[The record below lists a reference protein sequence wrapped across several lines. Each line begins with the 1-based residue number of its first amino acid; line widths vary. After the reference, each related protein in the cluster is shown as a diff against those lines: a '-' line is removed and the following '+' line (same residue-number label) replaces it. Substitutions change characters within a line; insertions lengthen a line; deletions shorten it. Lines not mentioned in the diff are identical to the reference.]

1 MPGRKKVAQRSRHG
15 ARKWIEKVLA
25 TAGGQSGLTT
35 SAIHSRA
42 EQLSGAKLPSYSVY
56 QALRTLVRR
65 KAVSATRQGREL
77 SYRLVGGATALPT
90 EPVSKPSEPERMVP
104 VGAATLV
111 MHKMAPGEITVVH
124 VSETHIETASNV
136 EGKLLLERHPRP
148 RK

>member
-25 TAGGQSGLTT
+25 TAGGQSGMTT

-42 EQLSGAKLPSYSVY
+42 EQLSGTKLPSYSVY

-65 KAVSATRQGREL
+65 KVVSATRHGREL
-77 SYRLVGGATALPT
+77 SYRIVGGPNAAPS
-90 EPVSKPSEPERMVP
+90 EPASKPSEPASNVP
-104 VGAATLV
+104 VGTATLV
-111 MHKMAPGEITVVH
+111 LHKMAPGEITVLHLTDTH
-124 VSETHIETASNV
+124 VETASNV
-136 EGKLLLERHPRP
+136 DGKLLLERHPRP